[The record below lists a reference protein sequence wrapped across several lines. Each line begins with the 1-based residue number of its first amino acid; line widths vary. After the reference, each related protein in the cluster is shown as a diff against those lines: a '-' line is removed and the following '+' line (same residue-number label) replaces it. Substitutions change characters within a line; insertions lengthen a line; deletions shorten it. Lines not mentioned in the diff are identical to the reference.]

1 MDELLPD
8 FLAETTEALAEC
20 DTLLVRLEQAP
31 GDAATLGQI
40 FRLVHT
46 IKGTCGFLGLS
57 RLEKVAHAAENL
69 LGKFRDGA
77 LAATPGRVTVVLGA
91 LDVVRRIVA
100 GLEQAGREPDG
111 DDASLIAALDA
122 ACRDDA
128 PPASAPAPVAE
139 PAAGRNPPPPPRP
152 SACMSTCWKG

>member
-77 LAATPGRVTVVLGA
+77 LAATPGRVSVVLGA
-91 LDVVRRIVA
+91 LDVVRRI
-100 GLEQAGREPDG
+100 GKEQTTSRSGH
-111 DDASLIAALDA
+111 
-122 ACRDDA
+122 RDV
-128 PPASAPAPVAE
+128 PAAPVTIQ
-139 PAAGRNPPPPPRP
+139 
-152 SACMSTCWKG
+152 SARQLPEKSAK